1 MLSIL
6 FQTLQDFEVE
16 RLLRVLFFSSNVS
29 ESCIIDNHI
38 NRFIKV
44 LAAASSKL
52 QNIVITCY
60 IAFSKL
66 SGIINWI

>member
-16 RLLRVLFFSSNVS
+16 RLLRVFFSSNVS

-38 NRFIKV
+38 NRFTKV